1 MMKKTFVVSINISQ
15 KDKFKRGND
24 MSIWRYFFR
33 IILILIIW
41 GILFSN
47 SYSQENKFPP
57 PPADYD
63 SYRPNIAHGKI
74 TTATYHSTT
83 VGVDRQT
90 LVYTPP
96 GYSQDKKYN
105 VLYLLHGIGGD
116 EREWYNN
123 GNPHII
129 LDNLYADQKLEPMIV
144 VLPNG
149 RAMVNDD
156 AGGDIFDP
164 EKVKAF
170 ETFEFDLLNDLIPF
184 IDSNYSVLTG
194 RENRAIAGLSMGG
207 GQALNFG
214 LAHLDTFA
222 WVGAFSA
229 APNTKAPAE
238 LVPNPAA
245 TADSILQLWVSCG
258 TNDGLLFISQRIHD
272 YLEQHNVP
280 HIYNLV
286 AGAGHDWTVWK
297 YGLYHLSQLIFK
309 QTAAISE
316 KKGIVTTYDMSQNY
330 PNPFNPVT
338 NISYQLAKGG
348 YVSLKIYNLLG
359 HEIATLVNEYQPPGK
374 YDIKLDASNPDGS
387 GNGLASGIYI
397 YKIQAGNFSA
407 IKKFILMK

>member
-1 MMKKTFVVSINISQ
+1 MNF
-15 KDKFKRGND
+15 
-24 MSIWRYFFR
+24 WRFSFHV
-33 IILILIIW
+33 ILALIIW
-41 GILFSN
+41 GTIFSN
-47 SYSQENKFPP
+47 SYSQDNNGEFPP
-57 PPADYD
+57 PPAGYD
-63 SYRPNIAHGKI
+63 SYKSNIAHGKI

-90 LVYTPP
+90 LIYTPP
-96 GYSQDKKYN
+96 GYSEDKKYN

-123 GNPHII
+123 GSPHNI
-129 LDNLYADQKLEPMIV
+129 LDNLYDDQKLEQMIV

-164 EKVKAF
+164 EKIKAF

-184 IDSNYSVLTG
+184 IDSNYPVLTG

-222 WVGAFSA
+222 YVGAFSA
-229 APNTKAPAE
+229 APNTKAPE
-238 LVPNPAA
+238 QLVPNPAA
-245 TADSILQLWVSCG
+245 TADSILQLWISCG
-258 TNDGLLFISQRIHD
+258 TIDGLLFISQQTHD

-286 AGAGHDWTVWK
+286 EGADHEWKVWK
-297 YGLYHLSQLIFK
+297 YGLYHFSQLIFNQPATSVGK
-309 QTAAISE
+309 TELVA
-316 KKGIVTTYDMSQNY
+316 TYDLSQNY

-338 NISYQLAKGG
+338 KISYTLPQPDFVIIK
-348 YVSLKIYNLLG
+348 VYNLLG
-359 HEIATLVNEYQPPGK
+359 EVVATLVDEEKPVGEYEVTFNG
-374 YDIKLDASNPDGS
+374 SNLS
-387 GNGLASGIYI
+387 SGIYI
-397 YKIQAGNFSA
+397 YKMQAGMFSDA
-407 IKKFILMK
+407 KKLILMK

>member
-1 MMKKTFVVSINISQ
+1 M
-15 KDKFKRGND
+15 
-24 MSIWRYFFR
+24 
-33 IILILIIW
+33 IIW
-41 GILFSN
+41 GFSFRTILVLIFWGTLFSN
-47 SYSQENKFPP
+47 AYSQGNEFPP
-57 PPADYD
+57 PPAGYD
-63 SYRPNIAHGKI
+63 SYRSTIAHGKI

-90 LVYTPP
+90 LIYTPP
-96 GYSQDKKYN
+96 GYSEDMKYN

-123 GNPHII
+123 GRPNTI

-156 AGGDIFDP
+156 PVGDLYDP
-164 EKVKAF
+164 EKVRAF

-214 LAHLDTFA
+214 LAHLGTFA

-229 APNTKAPAE
+229 APNTKAPAQ

-245 TADSILQLWVSCG
+245 TADSIRQLWISCG
-258 TNDGLLFISQRIHD
+258 TNDGLLFISQRTHD
-272 YLEQHNVP
+272 YLVQYNVP

-286 AGAGHDWTVWK
+286 QGAGHDWTVWK
-297 YGLYHLSQLIFK
+297 YGLYHFSQLIFK
-309 QTAAISE
+309 QTTTAVGKIELVS
-316 KKGIVTTYDMSQNY
+316 TYDLAQNF

-338 NISYQLAKGG
+338 NISYQLTKSG
-348 YVSLKIYNLLG
+348 YVTLKIYSLLG
-359 HEIATLVNEYQPPGK
+359 REIATLVSEYKPHGR
-374 YDIKLDASNPDGS
+374 YDIKFDGS
-387 GNGLASGIYI
+387 DLASGVYV
-397 YKIQAGNFSA
+397 YALRVNGFSSFR
-407 IKKFILMK
+407 KLMVLK

>member
-1 MMKKTFVVSINISQ
+1 
-15 KDKFKRGND
+15 
-24 MSIWRYFFR
+24 MSIWRFSFR
-33 IILILIIW
+33 IILILIFW
-41 GILFSN
+41 GTLFSN
-47 SYSQENKFPP
+47 GYSQKGNEFPP
-57 PPADYD
+57 PPAGYD
-63 SYRPNIAHGKI
+63 SYRSNIAHGRI

-96 GYSQDKKYN
+96 GYSEDKKYN

-123 GNPHII
+123 GSPHII

-156 AGGDIFDP
+156 PVGDIFAPD
-164 EKVKAF
+164 KVKAF

-184 IDSNYSVLTG
+184 IDSNYPVLTG
-194 RENRAIAGLSMGG
+194 RENRAVAGLSMGG

-229 APNTKAPAE
+229 APNTKAPTE
-238 LVPNPAA
+238 LVPNPSA
-245 TADSILQLWVSCG
+245 TANSILKLWISCG
-258 TNDGLLFISQRIHD
+258 TNDGLLFISQRTHD
-272 YLEQHNVP
+272 YLEQHNMP

-286 AGAGHDWTVWK
+286 DGAAHEWKVWK
-297 YGLYHLSQLIFK
+297 YGLYHFSQLIFK
-309 QTAAISE
+309 QTATAVE
-316 KKGIVTTYDMSQNY
+316 KREIVTAYDLAQNY

-348 YVSLKIYNLLG
+348 YVTLKIYNLLG
-359 HEIATLVNEYQPPGK
+359 HDIATLVNEYKPQGK
-374 YDIKLDASNPDGS
+374 YDIKFDASN
-387 GNGLASGIYI
+387 LASGVYF
-397 YKIQAGNFSA
+397 YSLATNTGFMQT
-407 IKKFILMK
+407 KKLLLLK

>member
-1 MMKKTFVVSINISQ
+1 
-15 KDKFKRGND
+15 
-24 MSIWRYFFR
+24 MSIWRFSFR
-33 IILILIIW
+33 IILVLIIW
-41 GILFSN
+41 GALFSN
-47 SYSQENKFPP
+47 GYSQENSFPP
-57 PPADYD
+57 PPTGYD
-63 SYRPNIAHGKI
+63 SFRPNIAHGKI

-96 GYSQDKKYN
+96 GYSEDKKYN

-116 EREWYNN
+116 EREWYSN
-123 GNPHII
+123 GSPHII

-149 RAMVNDD
+149 RAMKNDD
-156 AGGDIFDP
+156 PVGDIFDP

-184 IDSNYSVLTG
+184 IDTNYPVLTG
-194 RENRAIAGLSMGG
+194 RENRALAGLSMGG

-245 TADSILQLWVSCG
+245 TADSILQLWISCG
-258 TNDGLLFISQRIHD
+258 TNDGLLYISQQSHD
-272 YLEQHNVP
+272 YLVQHNVP

-286 AGAGHDWTVWK
+286 DGAAHEWKVWK
-297 YGLYHLSQLIFK
+297 YGLYHFSQLIFK
-309 QTAAISE
+309 QTATAVE
-316 KKGIVTTYDMSQNY
+316 KKEMVTTYCMAQNY
-330 PNPFNPVT
+330 PNPFNPTTVINYQLPVT
-338 NISYQLAKGG
+338 SNIS
-348 YVSLKIYNLLG
+348 LKVYDLLG
-359 HEIATLVNEYQPPGK
+359 QEVATLFEGIRQPGNHE
-374 YDIKLDASNPDGS
+374 ATFDGS
-387 GNGLASGIYI
+387 RLASGVYF
-397 YKIQAGNFSA
+397 YRMCASQMNGGQAGNYTET
-407 IKKFILMK
+407 KKLLLLK

>member
-1 MMKKTFVVSINISQ
+1 
-15 KDKFKRGND
+15 
-24 MSIWRYFFR
+24 MSIWRFSFR
-33 IILILIIW
+33 TILVLIIW
-41 GILFSN
+41 GTLFSN
-47 SYSQENKFPP
+47 GYSQQKSKLYETITAASNDSSEFPSP
-57 PPADYD
+57 PVGYD

-90 LVYTPP
+90 LIYTPP
-96 GYSQDKKYN
+96 GYSEDKKYN

-123 GNPHII
+123 GSPHII

-156 AGGDIFDP
+156 AVGDIFDP

-184 IDSNYSVLTG
+184 IDTNYPVLAG
-194 RENRAIAGLSMGG
+194 RGNRALAGLSMGG

-214 LAHLDTFA
+214 LGHLDTFA

-229 APNTKAPAE
+229 APNTKAPAA

-245 TADSILQLWVSCG
+245 TADSILQLWISCG
-258 TNDGLLFISQRIHD
+258 TNDGLLYISQQTHD
-272 YLEQHNVP
+272 YLEQHDVP
-280 HIYNLV
+280 HIYSLV
-286 AGAGHDWTVWK
+286 EGAVHEWKVWK
-297 YGLYHLSQLIFK
+297 YGLYHFSQLIFE
-309 QTAAISE
+309 QTATAVE
-316 KKGIVTTYDMSQNY
+316 KNELATTYNLGQNY

-338 NISYQLAKGG
+338 NISYRLAKGG
-348 YVSLKIYNLLG
+348 YVALKIYDLLG
-359 HEIATLVNEYQPPGK
+359 HEITTLVNEYKPQGK
-374 YDIKLDASNPDGS
+374 YDIKFDASKLTAGRQ
-387 GNGLASGIYI
+387 GLASGVYV
-397 YKIQAGNFSA
+397 YGLRVNGFSSFR
-407 IKKFILMK
+407 KFVVLK